1 MILWWLER
9 RKGGYLRT
17 WWNKHVSRFTKLSI
31 GSRGKKRY
39 WCQFWLVWGWVL
51 LRVVLSSWDFKIL
64 VPGFAFANVEA
75 AAEFEDQRTRFFADH
90 ERYDDYMEMREGLD
104 LTNIG
109 VFKENVIALADPD
122 RMPWY
127 ANRVVFWISSFCL
140 LSWPLRLILE
150 YNTAYVHYQVSL
162 PYVL

>member
-1 MILWWLER
+1 MFHGLRKLALGLKGKEDFGILMLVLNCVR
-9 RKGGYLRT
+9 LGYLIIFERCLST
-17 WWNKHVSRFTKLSI
+17 WH
-31 GSRGKKRY
+31 
-39 WCQFWLVWGWVL
+39 
-51 LRVVLSSWDFKIL
+51 FKIL

-75 AAEFEDQRTRFFADH
+75 AAEFEDQRTRFFAEH

-122 RMPWY
+122 KMPWY

-162 PYVL
+162 PCFISISHRI

>member
-1 MILWWLER
+1 MFQDLQ
-9 RKGGYLRT
+9 
-17 WWNKHVSRFTKLSI
+17 KLSI
-31 GSRGKKRY
+31 GSRCKKSIDVSFDQ
-39 WCQFWLVWGWVL
+39 CEAGFL
-51 LRVVLSSWDFKIL
+51 LRVVLSSWYCKIL

-162 PYVL
+162 SMYYKL